1 MKHSCSDT
9 KSSVE
14 DFALLLKAFKFAAF
28 KHRDQRR
35 KDERASPYINH
46 PIAVAETLWEKGG
59 IRDVTTLVAGI
70 LHDIIEDTD
79 TVPDELEREF
89 GAAVCN
95 IVKELTDD
103 KELPNTVR
111 KRLQLENI
119 ANLSRRAHYVRI
131 ADKISNVEDIV
142 HSPPARWS
150 LERREEYV
158 TWAGKV
164 IDGLRGTNK
173 ALEQHFDKVFSQ
185 AMEKIKNE
193 KAACFR

>member
-1 MKHSCSDT
+1 MKSNIAGIS
-9 KSSVE
+9 
-14 DFALLLKAFKFAAF
+14 LLLKAFKFAAF

-46 PIAVAETLWEKGG
+46 PIAVAETLWEIGG

-79 TVPDELEREF
+79 TSPKELEQEF
-89 GAAVCN
+89 GAEVCD

-103 KELPNTVR
+103 KELPKTVR
-111 KRLQLENI
+111 KLLQLENI
-119 ANLSRRAHYVRI
+119 AKLSRRARYVRI
-131 ADKISNVEDIV
+131 ADKISNVEDII

-158 TWAGKV
+158 IWAGKV
-164 IDGLRGTNK
+164 IDGLRGANE
-173 ALEQHFDKVFSQ
+173 ALEEHFDTVFSQ
-185 AMEKIKNE
+185 ATEKIKNE
-193 KAACFR
+193 KNANP